1 LTVRR
6 LLLVLAND
14 VRRHLKAPWTMLIFI
29 AIPLFM
35 TALIGII
42 FAPRT
47 EGSKLPPI
55 QVLVVDNDKGLASK
69 LLVGAFD
76 ADQMKEMFQVTVS
89 DEADGRKRMG
99 RGKASA
105 MVVIPKGFT
114 LDLLEA
120 KPVTLLVVKNP
131 AEQFL
136 PDVVEEFMSTLAV
149 MLSGVVQAF
158 ADEVKGIRALLDLK
172 LDSFPWESL
181 APEFGKAQK
190 KVTAAAK
197 YLDPLLIRLKTE
209 ETKAAGAKASFTQ
222 TDLFSIILPGMA
234 IMFLL
239 FIVQALMR
247 DIISEREDGKLRR
260 MMTTPLR
267 PVELIGAR
275 IFGGWVMGIAVLL
288 VMVAAGTLIF
298 RAKWGPFG
306 YFLILGAV
314 ASFWT
319 AAFFALL
326 HALVRNRNQAGALS
340 APIILAFSL
349 FGGSMMNPEVM
360 PKAFKAVGIV
370 TPNRWFID
378 GAALIRD
385 GRFPLTSALVLIA
398 SGLIL
403 LALAVPALRRRTS
416 V

>member
-14 VRRHLKAPWTMLIFI
+14 VRRHLKAPLGILIYM

-35 TALIGII
+35 TGLIGVI
-42 FAPRT
+42 FAPRPGGN
-47 EGSKLPPI
+47 ELPPI
-55 QVLVVDNDKGLASK
+55 RVLLVDQDKGLAST
-69 LLVGAFD
+69 LFLGAFD
-76 ADQMKEMFQVTVS
+76 ADQLKKMFQVTVT
-89 DEADGRKRMG
+89 DETDGRKRMG
-99 RGKASA
+99 GGKASA

-114 LDLLEA
+114 IDLLEA

-136 PDVVEEFMSTLAV
+136 PDVVEEFVNTMAV

-158 ADEVKGIRALLDLK
+158 AEEVRGIRAMLDLK
-172 LDSFPWESL
+172 VDGFPWEGL
-181 APEFGKAQK
+181 GPEFGKAQK
-190 KVTAAAK
+190 KVVAAMK

-209 ETKAAGAKASFTQ
+209 ETKAAGTKKSITR
-222 TDLFSIILPGMA
+222 TDIFSIILPGMA

-239 FIVQALMR
+239 FIVQTLMR

-288 VMVAAGTLIF
+288 VMVAAGTLLF
-298 RAKWGPFG
+298 RVTWGPFG

-349 FGGSMMNPEVM
+349 FGGSMMNPAEM
-360 PKAFKAVGIV
+360 PKAMLAVGLV

-378 GAALIRD
+378 GAALVRD
-385 GRFPLTSALVLIA
+385 GRFPSASLAVLFVSGLVL
-398 SGLIL
+398 LI
-403 LALAVPALRRRTS
+403 LAVPALRRRTS